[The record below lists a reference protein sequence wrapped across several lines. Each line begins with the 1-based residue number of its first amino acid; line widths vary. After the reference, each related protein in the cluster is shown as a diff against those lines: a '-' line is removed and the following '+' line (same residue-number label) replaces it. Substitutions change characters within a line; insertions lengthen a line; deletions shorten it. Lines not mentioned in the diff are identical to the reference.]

1 MLREF
6 KALPSEERVKTMTKE
21 DYLWCLVQMTLDEE
35 EELARLCPA
44 CRSEALEGRCPVCGA
59 PAGEGEAMINP
70 AFDQARYERM
80 RGGSA

>member
-1 MLREF
+1 M
-6 KALPSEERVKTMTKE
+6 LPSEERVKTMTRE

-44 CRSEALEGRCPVCGA
+44 CRREALEGRCPVCGA
-59 PAGEGEAMINP
+59 PAGEGETVVNS
-70 AFDQARYERM
+70 AFDMTRYKRM